1 MMICIILVIEEGK
14 EEGGNSREYKS
25 Y

>member
-1 MMICIILVIEEGK
+1 LVIEEGK